1 MGGVNKAARGEQKV
15 LGVISDVGL
24 DEFVLDVMSISAAA
38 QIEPTKRNVISLV
51 SRIYDPLGLISP
63 VVV

>member
-1 MGGVNKAARGEQKV
+1 MGGVNKAAKGEQKV

>member
-1 MGGVNKAARGEQKV
+1 MSGVNKAARGEQKV

>member
-63 VVV
+63 VVF